1 MDGNA
6 GYVYRV
12 KAGVSRYTKP
22 FVPTRISNAALA
34 VIRETKRESAH
45 RTASAIAIGQVDTRT
60 PEPADV
66 RSERARLVRSGPGRA
81 VSRFGP
87 FRSLSSL
94 IAVHDGYLYM
104 SNALVWHNTRHNS
117 AHGRFWGVGYLIIA
131 KLTYKTC
138 TCIQPASR
146 CCNFVGSLTRSPNS
160 HP

>member
-45 RTASAIAIGQVDTRT
+45 RTPHGIGHRHRIAIGQVDTRT

-66 RSERARLVRSGPGRA
+66 RSERARLVRSGPARA

-94 IAVHDGYLYM
+94 IAVHDGYL
-104 SNALVWHNTRHNS
+104 
-117 AHGRFWGVGYLIIA
+117 
-131 KLTYKTC
+131 
-138 TCIQPASR
+138 
-146 CCNFVGSLTRSPNS
+146 
-160 HP
+160 